1 MSGGELVFIMG
12 NLPNKE
18 YGLSMKDRPRSNV
31 EISTVTNPI
40 IAAPSRAFY
49 DTMTVHMYNNLD
61 VVDIFYTLD
70 GDVPNRN
77 ANVYEKRLLINESTV
92 IKAVVS
98 NTDTISSQVETLS
111 FHKLPFRVAIN

>member
-40 IAAPSRAFY
+40 IAAHQEHF
-49 DTMTVHMYNNLD
+49 M
-61 VVDIFYTLD
+61 I
-70 GDVPNRN
+70 
-77 ANVYEKRLLINESTV
+77 
-92 IKAVVS
+92 
-98 NTDTISSQVETLS
+98 Q
-111 FHKLPFRVAIN
+111 